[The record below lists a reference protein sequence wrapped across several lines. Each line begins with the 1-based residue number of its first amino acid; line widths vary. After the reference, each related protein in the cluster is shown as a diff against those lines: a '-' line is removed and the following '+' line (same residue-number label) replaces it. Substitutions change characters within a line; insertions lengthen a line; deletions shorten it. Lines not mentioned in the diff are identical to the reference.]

1 MENTTSID
9 IVDLI
14 ENNPISK
21 FNTTKYQS
29 RLIEKLQSKFT
40 NYQQQ
45 LFLSSFYCYLKYDKI
60 NDYVIDLDNV
70 WEWLGFSKKYHAKF
84 TLEKNFVIN
93 KDYKILLPKLRQQDF
108 MTNDE
113 DEIVP
118 HPKKESK
125 SSHGGNNKETI
136 MMNRFYF
143 TK

>member
-1 MENTTSID
+1 
-9 IVDLI
+9 
-14 ENNPISK
+14 
-21 FNTTKYQS
+21 
-29 RLIEKLQSKFT
+29 
-40 NYQQQ
+40 
-45 LFLSSFYCYLKYDKI
+45 
-60 NDYVIDLDNV
+60 
-70 WEWLGFSKKYHAKF
+70 
-84 TLEKNFVIN
+84 
-93 KDYKILLPKLRQQDF
+93 